1 MGWFWQ
7 RATQSDGT
15 PLPARILTAS
25 GRRIDLTDRRTMGSL
40 ARTRMGWQRDAWNYR
55 DLVGELA
62 GSLRFRANAMSKVAL
77 TVGQV
82 QDGDD
87 QPIGVDSDKCTL
99 APQVKKA
106 AQAALDRLPWRDGY
120 GFLGRLDTSF
130 SVAGEAWL
138 HCRVEKGVERWQILS
153 IQEIESTGDQMTEVG
168 APGQQ
173 GRVIDPQTEALIR
186 LWVPHPGYRHLADS
200 PLRSCADTL
209 EDIVLTG
216 REIRA
221 ASRSRIAANGVLF
234 VTSNMALVRRTSNA
248 DDPADFQTELD
259 AAMLAPIANEG
270 DAGSVVPIVIE
281 GDAEDIKAVRHLTL
295 ERETAAD
302 LGAKL
307 DRFLTRMAESIDV
320 PPTVV
325 SGLQDTNHWNAY
337 VITSE
342 TFRNHLEPGVR
353 LMVDSLTE
361 GYLRPSLTM
370 PSTEGG
376 WGLTT
381 EEADQVVVWYDASK
395 VTENPNRAADA
406 KDAYDRFVIGAK
418 ALRENTGFSEDDQP
432 TDKELLL
439 MLASK
444 VSVDPATAGQLI
456 AQVVKSINPP
466 VVVPVPEP
474 GNQPDTTPV
483 PARQPEVEPPVTP
496 NRPPGLTAASGP
508 ALRIISADR
517 LATID
522 TLLLERFMVAA
533 EDAVARALEKANAR
547 VRSAAQG
554 KLERS
559 QLAAH
564 TELAAYLGQA
574 RVSELGLT
582 EDILLSA
589 AFVGL
594 AETFTAWSTQA
605 IRQAVKAAASMV
617 GLPLTAVAEL
627 TRTMT
632 ARIPHAW
639 NRLAHALH
647 ARAITALFGRTGTER
662 RGENPDAVVK
672 AGDIRTA
679 LAEIG
684 GTPPGG
690 VAEGGAS
697 DHPLGGIGLGA
708 DIVALVS
715 RTAGPPI
722 GIMWVYGTD
731 PRDTFEPHL
740 RLDDHRFDGPHDR
753 RLVPP
758 VGYEWLGTHMHPGDH
773 GGCRCHTV
781 PAWIFPENSSAMDPE
796 LRAELAAAVADETP
810 AMRNIRMLAQID
822 DAAGRHDTTAQL
834 QRDERDRI
842 MRLRAEWLDAA

>member
-1 MGWFWQ
+1 MGWFRA
-7 RATQSDGT
+7 RATQPDGT
-15 PLPARILTAS
+15 PVPARILTAS
-25 GRRIDLTDRRTMGSL
+25 GRRVDLTDRKIMGSL
-40 ARTRMGWQRDAWNYR
+40 SRTRMGWQRDAWNYR

-77 TVGQV
+77 VVGQV

-99 APQVKKA
+99 SPQVKKA
-106 AQAALDRLPWRDGY
+106 AQAALDRLPWRNGY

-130 SVAGEAWL
+130 SVAGEGWL
-138 HCRVEKGVERWQILS
+138 HGRVDKGAEKWQILS
-153 IQEIESTGDQMTEVG
+153 INEIESTGDQMTEVG

-173 GRVIDPQTEALIR
+173 GRVIDSKKETLIR

-221 ASRSRIAANGVLF
+221 ASRSRISANGILF
-234 VTSNMALVRRTSNA
+234 ITQNMALVRPSADA
-248 DDPADFQTELD
+248 DDPRDLQTELE

-270 DAGSVVPIVIE
+270 DAGAVVPIVIE
-281 GDAEDIKAVRHLTL
+281 GDAEDIKAVRHVTL

-325 SGLQDTNHWNAY
+325 TGLQDTNHWNAY
-337 VITSE
+337 VITSD

-353 LMVDSLTE
+353 LMVDSITE

-370 PSTEGG
+370 PTTEGG
-376 WGLTT
+376 WGLTD
-381 EEADQVVVWYDASK
+381 EEAEQVVVWYDASK

-444 VSVDPATAGQLI
+444 VSADPATAGQLI

-466 VVVPVPEP
+466 VVAQEP
-474 GNQPDTTPV
+474 GTEPDTTAV
-483 PARQPEVEPPVTP
+483 PPRQPEVEAPVTP
-496 NRPPGLTAASGP
+496 NRPPGLAASAGP
-508 ALRIISADR
+508 ALRVISADR
-517 LATID
+517 LAAID

-533 EDAVARALEKANAR
+533 EDAVARAVEKANAR
-547 VRSAAQG
+547 VRSAAQNKVG
-554 KLERS
+554 RAE
-559 QLAAH
+559 LAAH
-564 TELAAYLGQA
+564 PDLAAHLGQA
-574 RVSELGLT
+574 RVTELGLT
-582 EDILLSA
+582 EDALLLA
-589 AFVGL
+589 AFASL
-594 AETFTAWSTQA
+594 ADTFTEWSTVA
-605 IRQAVKAAASMV
+605 VRQAVKAAAGLV
-617 GLPLTAVAEL
+617 GLPLTAMAEL

-639 NRLAHALH
+639 NRLQHALH
-647 ARAITALFGRTGTER
+647 ARAITALFGRAGTER

-684 GTPPGG
+684 GTPAGG

-697 DHPLGGIGLGA
+697 DAALGGIGLGA

-740 RLDDHRFDGPHDR
+740 RLDDHRFDGPRDDR
-753 RLVPP
+753 LTPP
-758 VGYEWLGTHMHPGDH
+758 VGYEWLGAHMHPGDH
-773 GGCRCHTV
+773 AGCRCHTV
-781 PAWIFPENSSAMDPE
+781 PAWIFPENAAAMDPALRSE
-796 LRAELAAAVADETP
+796 LSAAVAEETP
-810 AMRNIRMLAQID
+810 AMRNIRMLARMD
-822 DAAGRHDTTAQL
+822 DAAGRHGTTAQN

-842 MRLRAEWLDAA
+842 LRLRNEWLHAA